1 MGAIAGVGACEGLRH
16 SSWQEG
22 DQKNYRPGATAYT
35 MGGFGVEGSE
45 QWVL

>member
-1 MGAIAGVGACEGLRH
+1 MHARASGIRVGRRVTRRT
-16 SSWQEG
+16 
-22 DQKNYRPGATAYT
+22 RPGATAYT